1 MRVTQTLLR
10 RLRTVDVFQFVT
22 VHYRTEREVLQL
34 LKLVGVGKWQHKRE
48 ELGRWS
54 VWRVE

>member
-1 MRVTQTLLR
+1 VRVTQTLLR
-10 RLRTVDVFQFVT
+10 NLRTVEVFQFVT

-34 LKLVGVGKWQHKRE
+34 LALVGVGKWQHKRE
-48 ELGRWS
+48 EPGRWS

>member
-10 RLRTVDVFQFVT
+10 RLRTVEVLEQVILF
-22 VHYRTEREVLQL
+22 YRTEREVLQL
-34 LKLVGVGKWQHKRE
+34 LKLVNVGTWKHVKE
-48 ELGRWS
+48 EPGRWS

>member
-10 RLRTVDVFQFVT
+10 KLRTADVFEHVT
-22 VHYRTEREVLQL
+22 VHYRTEKEVLQL

-48 ELGRWS
+48 EPGRWS